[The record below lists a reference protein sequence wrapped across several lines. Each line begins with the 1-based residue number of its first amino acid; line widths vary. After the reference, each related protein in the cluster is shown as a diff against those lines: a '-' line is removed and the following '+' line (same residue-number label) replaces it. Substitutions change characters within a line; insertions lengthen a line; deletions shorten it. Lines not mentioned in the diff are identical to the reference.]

1 MATDEDVSAFV
12 NLLQLLRS
20 PDNPVRSDAERRYA
34 DASKT
39 DPPRVFACLGISV
52 THQDEVVRIQAGTL
66 LRRAALQSDAEDPW
80 PKAKVVHPLVQSNL
94 LKALAYEPSSAVR
107 RVLVAAIAVI
117 SEAGPW
123 PDLVPFAFKLSKE
136 NAEAAICLLSEIMGS
151 HVQEIMSQGQE
162 LVTIV
167 DQGLAFHAAS
177 TVSMICQMVPAVDQA
192 IQQIQ
197 QILPKMEDSLRTLA
211 GGGSRGSL
219 STALQALIGL
229 VENSPTFFKP
239 RYQTW
244 IDLMLDFASAS
255 SLDSAVRLLSFEWV
269 STLTAAKG
277 LLKAVPDLPEKVL
290 SVAFLFLREV
300 DESAHDD
307 EDLHKEGEAKVDFFV
322 KKFSFKVT
330 VKPLMTL
337 TARHVSGSWKEKVA
351 AAMAIRAAG
360 EYADDTA
367 ADQMAEFLL
376 QLLADSH
383 ARVRLAAFFGLGQLC
398 HDRISN
404 FHEKWCDK
412 FMPALVQ
419 GCNDTDVIA
428 VKAISA
434 LEAHLHGLS
443 EQEIQRFSDT
453 LICVLMQKL
462 QSTDEAILIAS
473 LEAIGAL
480 AISLDSFDS
489 YDSLVP
495 LLLRALAG
503 EAVSQSHQT
512 LQEKAFECISLTGF
526 AVSKEKFAPAAAA
539 ALKSMFT
546 TSISQLGQLSDCTS
560 DALKRICKVLGK
572 DFADF
577 LPHFVPNILRVLETD
592 VFTTDIQGA
601 GDDDLVIAAGDT
613 TIRVKTGQLTEM
625 VALLNILEVF
635 MKHTAEGY
643 IHPVDFVRPTSET
656 LAKLLCSNPSSEI
669 SPITSEI
676 RSALYPCWAELVGL
690 VTPVNPQLVSELVQN
705 FVDKVG
711 SDLVKADEADEIASM
726 AMGIVTIIN
735 RAGIGT
741 LRPEQVNSICE
752 LAVAEIRQSF
762 QRDAAVTEATET
774 TEADSQGS
782 TGSTD
787 SAEDEHQC
795 RTELLSMITACMKA
809 DARTFIASTWQTLQA
824 LLQQWFVSYGQLGGK
839 KLALHLACDI
849 CQHLGEA
856 VNLLAGFMDQIIKAL
871 TSRSK
876 EERHWAAFTVNYAA
890 RSSAFSP
897 FAAQA
902 TERLKAHLQGDSE
915 TAALL
920 QLCLTHRQCADSD
933 CWAMCFAALPLK
945 VEMAECRRLNSC
957 LFTEVQSGGLQGLLA
972 ARALGYLCEVYGNKD
987 FCDEEL
993 QINLNQALRQ
1003 LPEKAYRDLFSVL
1016 TAAQQKKLER
1026 IVSQPGPK
1034 HAW

>member
-1 MATDEDVSAFV
+1 MIGYDRIWISAG
-12 NLLQLLRS
+12 
-20 PDNPVRSDAERRYA
+20 
-34 DASKT
+34 K
-39 DPPRVFACLGISV
+39 
-52 THQDEVVRIQAGTL
+52 
-66 LRRAALQSDAEDPW
+66 
-80 PKAKVVHPLVQSNL
+80 
-94 LKALAYEPSSAVR
+94 
-107 RVLVAAIAVI
+107 
-117 SEAGPW
+117 
-123 PDLVPFAFKLSKE
+123 
-136 NAEAAICLLSEIMGS
+136 EAA
-151 HVQEIMSQGQE
+151 VWDRYQRAQEIMSHTQE

-177 TVSMICQMVPAVDQA
+177 TVSMICQMVPAVENAAAQQA
-192 IQQIQ
+192 ALRQIQ

-211 GGGSRGSL
+211 GGGSGGSL

-229 VENSPTFFKP
+229 VEHSPTFFKP

-462 QSTDEAILIAS
+462 QSTDEAILITS

-512 LQEKAFECISLTGF
+512 LREKAFECISLTGF

-572 DFADF
+572 DFANF

-601 GDDDLVIAAGDT
+601 GDDDLVVAAGDT

-762 QRDAAVTEATET
+762 QRDAAVTETTET
-774 TEADSQGS
+774 AEADSQGS

-787 SAEDEHQC
+787 SGEDEHQC

-809 DARTFIASTWQTLQA
+809 DARTFIASTWQRLQA
-824 LLQQWFVSYGQLGGK
+824 LLQEWFVSYGQLGGK

-856 VNLLAGFMDQIIKAL
+856 VNFLPGFMDQIIKAGHQYG
-871 TSRSK
+871 TGCWVACK
-876 EERHWAAFTVNYAA
+876 TGW
-890 RSSAFSP
+890 
-897 FAAQA
+897 
-902 TERLKAHLQGDSE
+902 GD
-915 TAALL
+915 
-920 QLCLTHRQCADSD
+920 
-933 CWAMCFAALPLK
+933 
-945 VEMAECRRLNSC
+945 
-957 LFTEVQSGGLQGLLA
+957 
-972 ARALGYLCEVYGNKD
+972 
-987 FCDEEL
+987 
-993 QINLNQALRQ
+993 
-1003 LPEKAYRDLFSVL
+1003 
-1016 TAAQQKKLER
+1016 
-1026 IVSQPGPK
+1026 
-1034 HAW
+1034 